1 MIVRKMVVLV
11 ENNGSVLIKYLIVGF
26 WNLFGFDKF

>member
-26 WNLFGFDKF
+26 RNLFGFDKF